1 MRRVLIQLVKTNQLA
16 EFLLDPFFGQAKFLQ
31 RIVVFTFKMTL
42 PSIRWRELLAGPLA
56 YLPAEVTIKFSTL
69 IS

>member
-1 MRRVLIQLVKTNQLA
+1 MRRVLIQLVETNQLA

-31 RIVVFTFKMTL
+31 RLVVFTFRMTL
-42 PSIRWRELLAGPLA
+42 PSTPSRELLAVALA
-56 YLPAEVTIKFSTL
+56 YLPAEVTIKFSTF